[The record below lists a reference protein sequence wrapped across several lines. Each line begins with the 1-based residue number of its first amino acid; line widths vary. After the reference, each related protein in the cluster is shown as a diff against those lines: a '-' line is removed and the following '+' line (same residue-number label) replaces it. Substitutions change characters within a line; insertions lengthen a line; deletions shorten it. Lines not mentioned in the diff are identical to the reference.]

1 MFNLAKVS
9 NNGQITIP
17 AEIRR
22 ELGILSGDKIFFSR
36 NQLGE
41 IIIGNA
47 KKITAGQALDT
58 AQQQLK
64 PLAKELNLSNADE
77 VQNLVNE
84 FRYGK

>member
-1 MFNLAKVS
+1 MLNLAKIS
-9 NNGQITIP
+9 ANGQITIP

-22 ELGILSGDKIFFSR
+22 ELGVLGGDKVFFSR

-41 IIIGNA
+41 IVIGNA
-47 KKITAGQALDT
+47 KKITAGNALKN

-64 PLAKELNLSNADE
+64 TLAKELNISNEDE

-84 FRYGK
+84 IRSGK